1 MKLTTWRFVQT
12 VQPSSNT
19 PAKLTGIKGR
29 SLFRILIRRSMKQI
43 SSCTL
48 ICPFIGAYVSHKGI
62 SLICKQLSRI
72 GVKQIQRLQSK
83 SRPHSHNGNHAG
95 IRVSES
101 VVKGKTSERPILHS
115 RRWAT
120 GGDERGAL

>member
-62 SLICKQLSRI
+62 SLICKQLSQI
-72 GVKQIQRLQSK
+72 GLEQIQSLCR
-83 SRPHSHNGNHAG
+83 SRFHNEYIMQGY
-95 IRVSES
+95 VS
-101 VVKGKTSERPILHS
+101 LN
-115 RRWAT
+115 
-120 GGDERGAL
+120 LL